1 MKSERTIIHLDLD
14 AFYCA
19 VEELREPSLRGK
31 PFAVG
36 GRPETRGVVSSCS
49 YAARG
54 KGIRSA
60 MPMARAVQLC
70 PELII
75 LPGRHREYGEKSR
88 QVMEILRQ
96 TTILVEQIS
105 IDEAFLDVTADAT
118 DKLDLARSIQQRILK
133 ECARTSLPPTS
144 GRPPSR
150 PTPIRTL
157 FNWSQAEKKPI
168 FSPHCHWKP
177 CGESGQRL
185 LNSSGR
191 LGLLILD
198 PWPPGP
204 LKI

>member
-1 MKSERTIIHLDLD
+1 MTSKRTIIHLDLD

-36 GRPETRGVVSSCS
+36 GRPETRGVVASCS

-75 LPGRHREYGEKSR
+75 IPGRHREYGEKSR

-96 TTILVEQIS
+96 TTDLVEQIS
-105 IDEAFLDVTADAT
+105 IDEAFLDVTANTT
-118 DKLDLARSIQQRILK
+118 DKLVLARSIQQRIST
-133 ECARTSLPPTS
+133 ECSLP
-144 GRPPSR
+144 
-150 PTPIRTL
+150 
-157 FNWSQAEKKPI
+157 
-168 FSPHCHWKP
+168 
-177 CGESGQRL
+177 
-185 LNSSGR
+185 SS
-191 LGLLILD
+191 LGIASNKLVAKIATD
-198 PWPPGP
+198 IGKASVKTNNYPNAIKQVPPGEETEFLAP
-204 LKI
+204 